1 MLKYA
6 FWGLLLSHPILTA
19 EAQNFHASAFSPN
32 PPVIKSRI
40 LNIMHKDDA
49 KLAFSLYRDY
59 CKQIGKQDFELLQQ
73 LCLTLLEQGTRSS
86 DPEITLLTLY
96 GAGISANEKM
106 IPILADGINSP
117 IPQLQ
122 LIALHFLAELQN
134 DEADAAM
141 KKALSSPMLL
151 TRLEAVH
158 YLALRKSPVAIDQA
172 EALMHKLDSELKPI
186 FPSFFISIGTPR
198 AMKVFR
204 QLLNDC
210 NEKVR
215 IEAIL
220 ATAEHHRDDLAGQ
233 IRKLATHHSNAQQEA
248 CAFALGALKD
258 ETAGPQLEA
267 LSRSSNPQVKI
278 TAAWAL
284 KQIGNAQ
291 KVFIIE
297 DAAKAGDPFA
307 IALLGTIEGS
317 EHLLYCLTKSDN
329 IQIRLNASLALLEL
343 EDSRSIAPLMEVI
356 IRDARDL
363 AFAKVTSN
371 GRALTCWR
379 AVPSAQH
386 NLKENQVAIE
396 LSNRLREAILTKI
409 ADINGDVFL
418 QVAELVFKSEQNE
431 LVPIVVALLENI
443 RSPEAINLLKNQQ
456 QKLGSPF
463 IRHFCNLALYRMK
476 IPGPYG
482 ENVRRWIVQ
491 QHQEDLIKLRP
502 FVPLEL
508 RGSEAAYQLS
518 PEETSGLLV
527 QSFEALAKAQ
537 DEESIEVLLNAI
549 HEGNAKNKYAL
560 AGLLLRAIQ

>member
-6 FWGLLLSHPILTA
+6 FLGLFLTHPIFTV
-19 EAQNFHASAFSPN
+19 EAQNYHGSAFSPN
-32 PPVIKSRI
+32 PPAIKSRI
-40 LNIMHKDDA
+40 LNVMHKDDA

-59 CKQIGKQDFELLQQ
+59 CKQMGKQDFELLQQ

-86 DPEITLLTLY
+86 DPEIALLTLY

-106 IPILADGINSP
+106 IPILADAISSP

-158 YLALRKSPVAIDQA
+158 YLALRKSPIAADQA
-172 EALMHKLDSELKPI
+172 EALMHKLDSELRPI

-198 AMKVFR
+198 AMKLFR

-210 NEKVR
+210 NERVR

-220 ATAEHHRDDLAGQ
+220 AAAEKHRDDLSGQ
-233 IRKLATHHSNAQQEA
+233 IRKLATHHSYAQQEA
-248 CAFALGALKD
+248 CAFALGSLRD
-258 ETAGPQLEA
+258 ESAGPQLEA
-267 LSRSSNPQVKI
+267 LTRSTNPQVRI

-284 KQIGNAQ
+284 KQIGNAE
-291 KVFIIE
+291 KVSIIE
-297 DAAKAGDPFA
+297 DAAKSGDPFA
-307 IALLGTIEGS
+307 IALLGSIEGS
-317 EHLLYCLTKSDN
+317 ENLLYGLTKNDN
-329 IQIRLNASLALLEL
+329 IHIRLNASIALLEL
-343 EDSRSIAPLMEVI
+343 EDSRCIAPLMEVVI
-356 IRDARDL
+356 HDARDL
-363 AFAKVTSN
+363 AFAKVNSP
-371 GRALTCWR
+371 GHALTCWR
-379 AVPSAQH
+379 AIPSAQH
-386 NLKENQVAIE
+386 NLSENQIAIE
-396 LSNRLREAILTKI
+396 LSNRLREAIITKI
-409 ADINGDVFL
+409 ADINSDVFL
-418 QVAELVFKSEQNE
+418 QVAELVFKADQNE

-443 RSPEAINLLKNQQ
+443 RSPDAINLLKSHQ

-463 IRHFCNLALYRMK
+463 IRHFCNLALFRMK

-482 ENVRRWIVQ
+482 DNVRRWIAQ

-508 RGSEAAYQLS
+508 RGSDAAYQLS

-527 QSFEALAKAQ
+527 QSFEALAQAQ
-537 DEESIEVLLNAI
+537 DEESIEVLLRAI